1 MARDRIIRKDFLK
14 KIGPDLL
21 LLGHE
26 GGVCVCV
33 CVCVCVHVC
42 VKERERI
49 CPEVGN
55 NTGERYRSKNRTP
68 ARKTT
73 SLEKK
78 KKE

>member
-1 MARDRIIRKDFLK
+1 M
-14 KIGPDLL
+14 
-21 LLGHE
+21 
-26 GGVCVCV
+26 CV

-78 KKE
+78 KKRIVITNFWFICTVINMRFSTYDSEHNTV